1 MSLLQRITSR
11 VRRVCDKVAPPE
23 EARRKARFI
32 DTTGLTRIQ
41 YASAEKLLPGWL
53 NVDLADEAVVHSV
66 AQVDAVYRQVN
77 LTQPHPFCDNTFEYG
92 YSEDFLEHL
101 EQDEAILFLCE
112 AYRTFRPGGALRLST
127 PSLEGVLR
135 RHYRGS
141 DFGAAAVGQHEAY
154 RMWGH
159 LHFFC
164 RDEMRLIA
172 QHIGFSSVVF
182 FEHGQSQCEALRGL
196 DTREHQRDL
205 NLYVEL
211 TK

>member
-1 MSLLQRITSR
+1 MHLLQRITSR
-11 VRRVCDKVAPPE
+11 VRCVCDKVAP
-23 EARRKARFI
+23 ADTSRRKAQFV
-32 DTTGLTRIQ
+32 DTAGLTRIQ

-53 NVDLADEAVVHSV
+53 NVDLADEAVVRSV
-66 AQVDAVYRQVN
+66 AKVDALYRKVN
-77 LTQPHPFCDNTFEYG
+77 LTQPHPFCDNTFELG

-112 AYRTFRPGGALRLST
+112 AYRTFSPGGILRLST
-127 PSLEGVLR
+127 PSLEGVLQ

-141 DFGAAAVGQHEAY
+141 DFGAAAMGQHEAY

-164 RDEMRLIA
+164 RDEIRLIA
-172 QHIGFSSVVF
+172 EHIGYSSVTF
-182 FEHGQSQCEALRGL
+182 FEHGQSQCQPLCGL